1 MLLVPWAV
9 QKMSEPPTCILSLL
23 IWHVCFSYLLDA
35 ADPLQPLQQHSNDP
49 NKSWDSRLTLWIQSL
64 QIFAQR
70 PFRKGRMVSKIQQSW
85 HFDIICIFQAHT
97 FHREEKKKKEF
108 SLGISIILP
117 TFQPI
122 ASSICRNSG
131 RPSHMSSI
139 SLFPSVGWKM
149 PLSSTIKSTVDY
161 THVSAVYHPL
171 SPPFGQLTREN
182 DLYSWSIHFI

>member
-1 MLLVPWAV
+1 MTQTRAGTPDWACEY
-9 QKMSEPPTCILSLL
+9 KAYK
-23 IWHVCFSYLLDA
+23 YLLRD
-35 ADPLQPLQQHSNDP
+35 LLERVRWFQNF
-49 NKSWDSRLTLWIQSL
+49 NKN
-64 QIFAQR
+64 
-70 PFRKGRMVSKIQQSW
+70 W

-97 FHREEKKKKEF
+97 YHREGKKKNEF
-108 SLGISIILP
+108 SVGISIILP

-149 PLSSTIKSTVDY
+149 PLSSTIKCKADY